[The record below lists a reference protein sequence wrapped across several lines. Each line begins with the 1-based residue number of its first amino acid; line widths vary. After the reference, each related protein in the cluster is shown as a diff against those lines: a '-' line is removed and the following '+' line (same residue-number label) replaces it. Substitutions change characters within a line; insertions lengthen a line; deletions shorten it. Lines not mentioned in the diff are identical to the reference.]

1 MRLSEVSY
9 DEVVRRV
16 AFGTP
21 EAVVYRVVNSIRL
34 LTKKVIPEFK

>member
-21 EAVVYRVVNSIRL
+21 EAVVYRNSIRL